1 MTELRNVEQE
11 IDRFRV
17 RLIVAAL
24 VVLSCFGL
32 LVARL
37 FTLQVI
43 KFDELTT
50 QAENNRIAVV
60 PIVPNRGLIV
70 DRNGVVLA
78 DNYSAYTLE
87 ITRSQLEDDLEPVID
102 QLSEIIEIQPR
113 DRRRFK
119 RLMGDS
125 KSFESIPIR
134 TKLSDE
140 EVARFTARRY
150 RFPGVEIK
158 ARLFRNYPFGEIG
171 GHVLGY
177 IGRINQR
184 EKNDMTEW
192 SDEDQANYRGTD
204 VLGKLGIEQRYE
216 RELHGT
222 TGFEEVETSAGGHP
236 VRRLRSEPATPGNT
250 VRLSIDIKLQGLI
263 EELFGTRRGAL
274 VAIDPRNG
282 EVLAFVSKPGF
293 DPNLFVGGIDQD
305 SWKEL
310 NESLDKPML
319 NRALR
324 GTYPPGSTYK
334 PFMAMAALATGKRTA
349 GQTIVDNGSFMFGNH
364 RFRSHGDHGLGAVDM
379 ARSIVQS
386 SNVYYYSLANEMG
399 VDLIHDQMDLYSFG
413 RKTGIDLEGE
423 STGDL
428 PSTEWKR
435 NKYKRPEQ
443 KRWYAGETISLGIGQ
458 GYNNFTMTQLASAMA
473 TLVSG
478 GLRFEPR
485 VVREIEN
492 VVTRERR
499 TVSSQAVEPLA
510 LKPEHVAVINRA
522 MHGVTQT
529 GTSTKVFAG
538 AAYASGGKTGT
549 AQAVGVRQNEKYN
562 ASKLADY
569 QRDHSLYTAFAPL
582 DNPRIALAIIVENAG
597 FGAEAAAPIS
607 RRVLDYVISGVYP
620 TPADIALVQKGQASA
635 PIEPGV
641 PVASVPL
648 PPTRGAGLDAQAAA
662 ASAAASAMGFPAAA
676 SAPGAA
682 AAASGVTLS
691 PLAPVRPRPWAPRRP
706 LPASAPA
713 PSPPASPRSP

>member
-24 VVLSCFGL
+24 VVLVCFGL

-37 FTLQVI
+37 VTLQVI

-50 QAENNRIAVV
+50 KADNNRIAVV

-70 DRNGVVLA
+70 DRNGIVLA

-87 ITRSQLEDDLEPVID
+87 ITRSQLEDELESVID
-102 QLSEIIEIQPR
+102 QLGEVLEVQLR

-140 EVARFTARRY
+140 EVARFTAQRY

-158 ARLFRNYPFGEIG
+158 ARLFRNYPYGELG

-184 EKNDMTEW
+184 EKDDMADW

-204 VLGKLGIEQRYE
+204 IIGKLGIEQRYE

-334 PFMAMAALATGKRTA
+334 PFMAMAALVTGKRTA
-349 GQTIVDNGSFMFGNH
+349 GQVIYDNGFFMFGNH
-364 RFRSHGDHGLGAVDM
+364 RFRSHGDGGLGAVDM
-379 ARSIVQS
+379 TRSIVQS
-386 SNVYYYSLANEMG
+386 SNVYYYGLANDMG

-423 STGDL
+423 AIGDL

-458 GYNNFTMTQLASAMA
+458 GYNNFSMTQLATAMS

-499 TVSSQAVEPLA
+499 LVSSHAVAPLN
-510 LKPEHVAVINRA
+510 LKPEHVAVIRRA
-522 MHGVTQT
+522 LYGVTQT
-529 GTSTKVFAG
+529 GTSTKVFVG
-538 AAYASGGKTGT
+538 APYLSGGKTGT

-562 ASKLADY
+562 ASKLAEY

-582 DNPRIALAIIVENAG
+582 DEPRIALAVIVENAG
-597 FGAEAAAPIS
+597 FGAEAAAPIA

-620 TPADIALVQKGQASA
+620 TPDDIAIVQKGHGSA
-635 PIEPGV
+635 PMGPGL

-648 PPTRGAGLDAQAAA
+648 PPTRAAGVDAEAAA
-662 ASAAASAMGFPAAA
+662 TSAASSALAFPASGTPVAA
-676 SAPGAA
+676 SAPVPVASAVAA
-682 AAASGVTLS
+682 TPSVTLS
-691 PLAPVRPRPWAPRRP
+691 PLAPARPPKWMPRRT
-706 LPASAPA
+706 
-713 PSPPASPRSP
+713 PPTVSTP

>member
-24 VVLSCFGL
+24 VVLVCFGL

-50 QAENNRIAVV
+50 KAENNRIAVV

-70 DRNGVVLA
+70 DRNGIVLA

-87 ITRSQLEDDLEPVID
+87 ITRSQLEDELESVID
-102 QLSEIIEIQPR
+102 QLGEVLEVQPR

-140 EVARFTARRY
+140 EVARFTAQRY

-158 ARLFRNYPFGEIG
+158 ARLFRNYPYGELG

-184 EKNDMTEW
+184 EKDDMADW

-204 VLGKLGIEQRYE
+204 IIGKLGVEQSYE

-250 VRLSIDIKLQGLI
+250 VRLSIDIKLQGLV

-334 PFMAMAALATGKRTA
+334 PFMAMAALVTGKRTA
-349 GQTIVDNGSFMFGNH
+349 GQV
-364 RFRSHGDHGLGAVDM
+364 
-379 ARSIVQS
+379 
-386 SNVYYYSLANEMG
+386 
-399 VDLIHDQMDLYSFG
+399 
-413 RKTGIDLEGE
+413 
-423 STGDL
+423 
-428 PSTEWKR
+428 
-435 NKYKRPEQ
+435 
-443 KRWYAGETISLGIGQ
+443 
-458 GYNNFTMTQLASAMA
+458 
-473 TLVSG
+473 
-478 GLRFEPR
+478 
-485 VVREIEN
+485 
-492 VVTRERR
+492 
-499 TVSSQAVEPLA
+499 
-510 LKPEHVAVINRA
+510 
-522 MHGVTQT
+522 
-529 GTSTKVFAG
+529 
-538 AAYASGGKTGT
+538 
-549 AQAVGVRQNEKYN
+549 
-562 ASKLADY
+562 
-569 QRDHSLYTAFAPL
+569 
-582 DNPRIALAIIVENAG
+582 
-597 FGAEAAAPIS
+597 
-607 RRVLDYVISGVYP
+607 
-620 TPADIALVQKGQASA
+620 
-635 PIEPGV
+635 
-641 PVASVPL
+641 
-648 PPTRGAGLDAQAAA
+648 
-662 ASAAASAMGFPAAA
+662 
-676 SAPGAA
+676 
-682 AAASGVTLS
+682 
-691 PLAPVRPRPWAPRRP
+691 
-706 LPASAPA
+706 
-713 PSPPASPRSP
+713 